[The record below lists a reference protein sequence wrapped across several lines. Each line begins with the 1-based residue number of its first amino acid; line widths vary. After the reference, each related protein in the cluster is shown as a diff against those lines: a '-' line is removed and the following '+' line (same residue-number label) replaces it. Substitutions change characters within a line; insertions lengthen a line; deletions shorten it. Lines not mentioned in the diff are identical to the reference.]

1 MKMQRSSLSAG
12 RKNFRR
18 VFFSFRHMN
27 LWVCCWGLSCL
38 LIVISTLVL
47 VLSILE
53 VIFPEYVLF
62 KQTKS
67 CLARKGKLWEKIV
80 ATGKRGKDK
89 KVNNLW

>member
-1 MKMQRSSLSAG
+1 
-12 RKNFRR
+12 
-18 VFFSFRHMN
+18 
-27 LWVCCWGLSCL
+27 
-38 LIVISTLVL
+38 LVL